1 MLWLLLRL
9 HIDSPGR
16 EFDLGQGGETTGAA
30 NDGIRLLSLRV
41 GDALEASSVVNDV
54 AGADDATGS
63 DDAATAAVGRVERND
78 ATDTAGSGSG
88 VGGKIQLS
96 LRRRRRRRNDVAI
109 TRPVHA

>member
-1 MLWLLLRL
+1 LLWLLLRL

-30 NDGIRLLSLRV
+30 NDGVRLLSLRV

-109 TRPVHA
+109 TRSL